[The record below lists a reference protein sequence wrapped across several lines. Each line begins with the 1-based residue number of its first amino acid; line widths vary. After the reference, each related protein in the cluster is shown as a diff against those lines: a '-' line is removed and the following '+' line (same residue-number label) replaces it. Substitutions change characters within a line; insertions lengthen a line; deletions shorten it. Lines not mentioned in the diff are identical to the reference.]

1 MKQVLIEPKNALVKQ
16 YSKLFKLDDVDLEFT
31 ESALQIT
38 AEMAIERKSGARGLK
53 SIIEELLLDV
63 MFELPNIQNAKKCVI
78 NDETIQENMLPMIY
92 DCNGSLLDVLLPRDN
107 HNVAA

>member
-1 MKQVLIEPKNALVKQ
+1 MLTEPKNALVKQ
-16 YSKLFKLDDVDLEFT
+16 YAKLFELDGVDLKFT
-31 ESALQIT
+31 KSALQIT

-63 MFELPNIQNAKKCVI
+63 MFELPNMENAKKCVI
-78 NDETIQENMLPMIY
+78 NEETIKENLWPMIY
-92 DCNGSLLDVLLPRDN
+92 DSEGSRLDILLPRDN

>member
-1 MKQVLIEPKNALVKQ
+1 MLTEPKNALVKQ
-16 YSKLFKLDDVDLEFT
+16 YAKLFELDGVDLKFT
-31 ESALQIT
+31 KSALQIT

-63 MFELPNIQNAKKCVI
+63 MFELPNMENAKKCVI
-78 NDETIQENMLPMIY
+78 NEETIQENLWPMIY
-92 DCNGSLLDVLLPRDN
+92 DSNSNRLDILLPRDN